1 MFLDLFFGSPAEGA
15 GLSRW
20 MNKRCWLTTMC
31 SSALSTRNCLSCLQ
45 LKMGKL
51 GIWNGRIGN
60 VNYDILELSVLLECR
75 AKRVR
80 ITINNKMIAAE
91 FQAWIGNE
99 MGIWNVNW
107 RIGNVNWDILELSVL
122 LERRAKRVRI
132 TSNNKMIVADFQ
144 AWISASDDIVCLRKK
159 IWNSYFEASNPLN
172 LLSFSFCPFVCWHK
186 RLSTRLLLD
195 LNQWILWNNLIKR
208 CWEQKRLKIKKTA
221 LQVAKN
227 FDLYGFIPIYQHSI
241 WIAKFCC
248 SFVEQW
254 TFPAVR
260 NTEDPCAE

>member
-1 MFLDLFFGSPAEGA
+1 MIVA
-15 GLSRW
+15 G
-20 MNKRCWLTTMC
+20 
-31 SSALSTRNCLSCLQ
+31 
-45 LKMGKL
+45 
-51 GIWNGRIGN
+51 
-60 VNYDILELSVLLECR
+60 
-75 AKRVR
+75 
-80 ITINNKMIAAE
+80 

-99 MGIWNVNW
+99 MRIWNVNW

-195 LNQWILWNNLIKR
+195 LNQWILWNNLLKR
-208 CWEQKRLKIKKTA
+208 CWEQKRLKIKKLRCK
-221 LQVAKN
+221 LQKTLIYT
-227 FDLYGFIPIYQHSI
+227 DLYLFINTQFESR
-241 WIAKFCC
+241 
-248 SFVEQW
+248 SFA
-254 TFPAVR
+254 AVL
-260 NTEDPCAE
+260 